1 LDRVTSPRMSEFGAI
16 QLLMPRSNSLPLMF
30 LPLKDGTSDKIFRL
44 VVMNFGYIYLHSVPF
59 LVF

>member
-30 LPLKDGTSDKIFRL
+30 LPLKDGTSDKFFRL
-44 VVMNFGYIYLHSVPF
+44 VGMNFGYIYLHSVPF